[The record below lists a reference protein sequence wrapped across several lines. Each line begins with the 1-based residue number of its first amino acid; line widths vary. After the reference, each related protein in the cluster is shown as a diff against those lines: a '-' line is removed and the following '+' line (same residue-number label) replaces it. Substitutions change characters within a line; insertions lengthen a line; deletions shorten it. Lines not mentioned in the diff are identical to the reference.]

1 MPTSSLNSHLKSG
14 SKSTPTL
21 ASRPTSH
28 LRVSV
33 KSRVAQGLKSADRRL
48 FFLLAE
54 TFQALG
60 DSSRI
65 QIVWALSH
73 GELCVGELAE
83 LLSMSQPAI
92 SHHLRTL
99 RNLKLVRVRKDG
111 RTSYYNLDDEHI
123 EHLLK
128 EGIEHVEDLLP

>member
-1 MPTSSLNSHLKSG
+1 MKSVD
-14 SKSTPTL
+14 K
-21 ASRPTSH
+21 
-28 LRVSV
+28 
-33 KSRVAQGLKSADRRL
+33 RL

-60 DSSRI
+60 DSSRV
-65 QIVWALSH
+65 QIVWALVH

-83 LLSMSQPAI
+83 ILDMSQPAI

-111 RTSYYNLDDEHI
+111 RTSYYALDDEHI
-123 EHLLK
+123 ERLLR
-128 EGIEHVEDLLP
+128 EGTEHVEDLLK

>member
-1 MPTSSLNSHLKSG
+1 MSGDLATPTFRTVRRRMQGDLKSR
-14 SKSTPTL
+14 K
-21 ASRPTSH
+21 
-28 LRVSV
+28 
-33 KSRVAQGLKSADRRL
+33 L

-73 GELCVGELAE
+73 GELSVGALAE
-83 LLSMSQPAI
+83 ALSMSQPTV

-99 RNLKLVRVRKDG
+99 RNLKLVSTRRDG
-111 RTSYYNLDDEHI
+111 RVLYYALDDVHI
-123 EHLLK
+123 NRLLK
-128 EGIEHVEDLLP
+128 EGIEHVEDLLK